1 MDALGMISLAGM
13 GATGAALVALRLRD
27 RSPAVRA
34 FAVAVLAPWNALTFA
49 LRRRKASRRRP
60 FVIANEPKGELFA
73 HLEGLD
79 RERAWASEGDLRARY
94 DLDPLAACSTSDDYR
109 EALYHLE
116 ALDRLAVTP
125 ERFPP
130 RGAASA
136 LRALDVGSKDFRY
149 AFALARW
156 IERSAGRPVEDLV
169 GVEIDGAGL
178 YRSGHTRADRADA
191 YCRQAGPS
199 VRFAVEDFL
208 AFASP
213 PVHVLTAFFP
223 FVLPYQLAAWG
234 LPLAHFAPE
243 RFVAR
248 YRELL
253 VPGGFLVV
261 ANHTAEESARTLELL
276 GEGFRHVRSVSM
288 RSSLVTYAHETDERT
303 LHLFVR
309 EPSSG
314 AGGP

>member
-1 MDALGMISLAGM
+1 MDALGMVSLAGM

-34 FAVAVLAPWNALTFA
+34 FAVAALAPWNALTFA

-60 FVIANEPKGELFA
+60 YALVNEPKAALFA
-73 HLEGLD
+73 HLDGGELD
-79 RERAWASEGDLRARY
+79 HASALERDLRARFA
-94 DLDPLAACSTSDDYR
+94 LDPLAACSSCDDYR

-116 ALDRLAVTP
+116 ALDRLEVPVTGWP
-125 ERFPP
+125 S
-130 RGAASA
+130 GVAAPA
-136 LRALDVGSKDFRY
+136 LCALDVGSKDFRY

-156 IERSAGRPVEDLV
+156 IERSAARPLDRLV

-191 YCRQAGPS
+191 YCRQAGPG
-199 VRFAVEDFL
+199 VRFVVEDFL
-208 AFASP
+208 AFAAP
-213 PVHVLTAFFP
+213 PVHLLTAFFP

-253 VPGGFLVV
+253 VPGGLLVV
-261 ANHTAEESARTLELL
+261 ANHTAEESARTRELL
-276 GEGFRHVRSVSM
+276 ADGFRHVRSVSM
-288 RSSLVTYAHETDERT
+288 KTSLVTYAHETDERT

-309 EPSSG
+309 EP
-314 AGGP
+314 